1 MTKNKSYS
9 ELSSLKTFE
18 ERFNYLK
25 LNGSVGKDTFGSKRY
40 LNQALYKS
48 EEWKSVRNKVILRD
62 NGCDLGIQ
70 DRPISIPN
78 IKGRG
83 KNLLHVHHI
92 NPITAEDILNRDP
105 KIFDMDNLI
114 TTGNLTHEA
123 IHYGDED
130 LLIKDPIERKAND
143 TCPWKH

>member
-1 MTKNKSYS
+1 MTKTKSYS

-62 NGCDLGIQ
+62 NGCDLGMQ

-78 IKGRG
+78 VKGRG
-83 KNLLHVHHI
+83 KI
-92 NPITAEDILNRDP
+92 FCTYIT
-105 KIFDMDNLI
+105 
-114 TTGNLTHEA
+114 
-123 IHYGDED
+123 
-130 LLIKDPIERKAND
+130 
-143 TCPWKH
+143 